1 MVFRKDTALIHGAL
15 HSLKNVISNE
25 TIDLIKNKICQTI
38 PEFLDKALQWDKAD
52 LDSEKKALAICE
64 LWLNF
69 KPEM

>member
-1 MVFRKDTALIHGAL
+1 M
-15 HSLKNVISNE
+15 ISNE

-38 PEFLDKALQWDKAD
+38 PEFLDKARQWDKAD
-52 LDSEKKALAICE
+52 LDSEKKALTICE